1 MAPCKNRACQMNWA
15 ALQDRPGFPKTEPFP
30 IKSLYVHIPF
40 CAGRCSYCDFFSI
53 SAQDRPQFFS
63 SEHELAYVEAVL
75 EQARLWTEALK
86 AGPFATIYVGGGTP
100 SVLRERALERL
111 VKGLESYA
119 TNSCEWT
126 IEANPESVDRPLLD
140 MLAESK
146 VTRISLGVQTL
157 SHEAWPVLRRVGSV
171 EDSKRAIELVR
182 ECPFE
187 LSVDLL
193 LGIPMPRARAET
205 DEGILIESLAY
216 LAEKVSHIS
225 LYDLTLE
232 EGTALQRQVACGA
245 LILPPAD
252 EMAEARDAAN
262 ALLSEHGFRRYE
274 VSNYARPG
282 HECRHNEAYWNMEP
296 YLGLGSGAVSTI
308 QYPDAERPSLLGA
321 MIRITGEKDIEQYV
335 AAPAE
340 LPTPVEYID
349 RKTGLF
355 EFLMMGFRT
364 ARGVDTR
371 RIASLFGIDVAQVI
385 PNSLARWSQ
394 EIIRSEHSI
403 ALRPRSFDILNRFLV
418 ECLEELD

>member
-1 MAPCKNRACQMNWA
+1 MNWT
-15 ALQDRPGFPKTEPFP
+15 ALQNRPGFPKTEPFP

-53 SAQDRPQFFS
+53 SAQDRPQLFS

-75 EQARLWTEALK
+75 KQARLWTEAFK

-111 VKGLESYA
+111 LKGLEPYA
-119 TNSCEWT
+119 MSGCEWT
-126 IEANPESVDRPLLD
+126 IEANPESLDRPLLD
-140 MLAESK
+140 VLAESK

-171 EDSKRAIELVR
+171 EDSQRAIELVR
-182 ECPFE
+182 EYPFE
-187 LSVDLL
+187 LSADLL
-193 LGIPMPRARAET
+193 LGIPKPRARAET
-205 DEGILIESLAY
+205 GEGILIESLAY
-216 LAEKVSHIS
+216 LVEKVSHIS

-245 LILPPAD
+245 LILPSAD

-262 ALLSEHGFRRYE
+262 ALLSENGFRRYE

-296 YLGLGSGAVSTI
+296 YLGIGSGAVSTI
-308 QYPDAERPSLLGA
+308 QYPDAERPSLLGG
-321 MIRITGEKDIEQYV
+321 MIRMTGEKDIEGYV

-340 LPTPVEYID
+340 LPAAVEYID
-349 RKTGLF
+349 RRTGLF

-364 ARGVDTR
+364 ARGVDTQ

-394 EIIRSEHSI
+394 EIIRSEHGI